1 MTPLLAGFGL
11 GFSVAASFGPINL
24 FALSSGLRY
33 GFWPAYGVGVGAA
46 VADGSYAFLGGLG
59 AAALFT
65 GGAKGWF
72 QILGGAALVFIA
84 VGIATRRPK
93 KRAEQRA
100 AAPGF
105 VRSFAVALGATAANP
120 ITLVYWTAVFA
131 GVVPKL
137 DVSRLEALTLLPAGV
152 VCGTVVW
159 ATLLAAGSAFA
170 GRYVNERLLSW
181 LSLASALT
189 IAGFGVW
196 FIASGIR
203 ILV

>member
-24 FALSSGLRY
+24 FALSSGLRF

-72 QILGGAALVFIA
+72 EMLGGAALVLIA
-84 VGIATRRPK
+84 AGMATRRPK
-93 KRAEQRA
+93 EHAQRA
-100 AAPGF
+100 TPGF
-105 VRSFAVALGATAANP
+105 GRSFTVALGATLANP
-120 ITLVYWTAVFA
+120 ITVVYWTAVFA

-137 DVSRLEALTLLPAGV
+137 EVSRLEALTLLPAGV

-159 ATLLAAGSAFA
+159 ATLLAVGSAFA
-170 GRYVNERLLSW
+170 GRYVNERLLSR

-189 IAGFGVW
+189 VAGFGGW
-196 FIASGIR
+196 FIVSGLRTIA
-203 ILV
+203 

>member
-72 QILGGAALVFIA
+72 QALGGTALVFIA
-84 VGIATRRPK
+84 VGMAKRRPK
-93 KRAEQRA
+93 ERGEQRG
-100 AAPGF
+100 APGF
-105 VRSFAVALGATAANP
+105 GRSFTLALGATLANP
-120 ITLVYWTAVFA
+120 ITVVYWTAVFA
-131 GVVPKL
+131 GVVPNL
-137 DVSRLEALTLLPAGV
+137 EVSRLEALTLLPAGV

-159 ATLLAAGSAFA
+159 ATLLAVGSAFA
-170 GRYVNERLLSW
+170 GRYVNERLLSR

-196 FIASGIR
+196 FIVSGLRAIA
-203 ILV
+203 

>member
-46 VADGSYAFLGGLG
+46 AADGSYAFLGGLG
-59 AAALFT
+59 TAALFT

-72 QILGGAALVFIA
+72 QMLGGAALLFIA
-84 VGIATRRPK
+84 VGIATRRPTE
-93 KRAEQRA
+93 RQEER

-105 VRSFAVALGATAANP
+105 GRSFTLALGATAANP
-120 ITLVYWTAVFA
+120 ITVVYWTAVFA

-137 DVSRLEALTLLPAGV
+137 GVSRLQALTLLPAGV
-152 VCGTVVW
+152 VCGTVLW

-181 LSLASALT
+181 LSLTSALT

-196 FIASGIR
+196 FIASGVR
-203 ILV
+203 ILA

>member
-11 GFSVAASFGPINL
+11 GFSVAASFGPINV

-33 GFWPAYGVGVGAA
+33 GFWPAYGVGAGAA

-72 QILGGAALVFIA
+72 QMLGGAALVFIA
-84 VGIATRRPK
+84 VGMATRRRK
-93 KRAEQRA
+93 EDERR

-105 VRSFAVALGATAANP
+105 GRSFIVALATTLANP
-120 ITLVYWTAVFA
+120 ITVVYWTAVFA

-137 DVSRLEALTLLPAGV
+137 EVSRLEALTLLPAGV
-152 VCGTVVW
+152 LCGTIVW
-159 ATLLAAGSAFA
+159 ATLLAVGSAFA
-170 GRYVNERLLSW
+170 GRYVNEHLLSRI
-181 LSLASALT
+181 SLASALT

-196 FIASGIR
+196 FVVSGLRTI
-203 ILV
+203 V

>member
-46 VADGSYAFLGGLG
+46 MADGSYAFLGGLG

-72 QILGGAALVFIA
+72 QMLGGAALVYIA
-84 VGIATRRPK
+84 VGIATRNPK
-93 KRAEQRA
+93 KQQER

-105 VRSFAVALGATAANP
+105 GRSFTVALGATAANP
-120 ITLVYWTAVFA
+120 ITVVYWTAVFA

-152 VCGTVVW
+152 VCGTVLW

-181 LSLASALT
+181 LSLVSALT

>member
-72 QILGGAALVFIA
+72 QVLGGTALVFIA
-84 VGIATRRPK
+84 LGMAKRRPK
-93 KRAEQRA
+93 ERGEQRG
-100 AAPGF
+100 APGF
-105 VRSFAVALGATAANP
+105 GRSFTLALGATLTNP
-120 ITLVYWTAVFA
+120 ITVVYWTAVFA

-137 DVSRLEALTLLPAGV
+137 EVSRLEALTLLPAGV

-159 ATLLAAGSAFA
+159 ATLLAVGSAFA
-170 GRYVNERLLSW
+170 GRYVNERLLSR

-196 FIASGIR
+196 FIVSGLRTIA
-203 ILV
+203 

>member
-59 AAALFT
+59 AAALVT
-65 GGAKGWF
+65 GGARGWF
-72 QILGGAALVFIA
+72 QMLGGAALVFIA
-84 VGIATRRPK
+84 VAMAARRPTE
-93 KRAEQRA
+93 RGEQRA
-100 AAPGF
+100 APGF
-105 VRSFAVALGATAANP
+105 GHSFTVALGATLANP

-159 ATLLAAGSAFA
+159 ATLLAVGSAFA
-170 GRYVNERLLSW
+170 GRYVNERLLSR

-196 FIASGIR
+196 FVVSGFR
-203 ILV
+203 TLG

>member
-65 GGAKGWF
+65 GGTKGWF
-72 QILGGAALVFIA
+72 QVLGGTALVVIA
-84 VGIATRRPK
+84 VGMAKRRPK
-93 KRAEQRA
+93 ERGEQRGA
-100 AAPGF
+100 RGF
-105 VRSFAVALGATAANP
+105 GRSFTLALGATLANP
-120 ITLVYWTAVFA
+120 ITVVYWTAVFA

-137 DVSRLEALTLLPAGV
+137 EVSRLEALTLLPAGV

-159 ATLLAAGSAFA
+159 ATLLAVGSGFA
-170 GRYVNERLLSW
+170 RRYVNEHLLSL

-196 FIASGIR
+196 FVVSGLRTI
-203 ILV
+203 V

>member
-24 FALSSGLRY
+24 FALSSGLRF

-46 VADGSYAFLGGLG
+46 VADGSFAFLGGLG

-72 QILGGAALVFIA
+72 QMLGGTALVFIA
-84 VGIATRRPK
+84 VGMAKRRPK
-93 KRAEQRA
+93 ERGEQRG
-100 AAPGF
+100 APSFG
-105 VRSFAVALGATAANP
+105 RSFTLALGATLANP
-120 ITLVYWTAVFA
+120 ITVVYWTAVFA

-137 DVSRLEALTLLPAGV
+137 EVSRLEALTLLPAGV

-159 ATLLAAGSAFA
+159 ATVLAVGSAFA
-170 GRYVNERLLSW
+170 GRYVNERLLSR

-196 FIASGIR
+196 FIVTGLRTVA
-203 ILV
+203 

>member
-33 GFWPAYGVGVGAA
+33 GFWPAYGVGIGAA

-72 QILGGAALVFIA
+72 QMLGGTALVFIA
-84 VGIATRRPK
+84 VGMAKRRPK
-93 KRAEQRA
+93 ERGEQRG
-100 AAPGF
+100 APGF
-105 VRSFAVALGATAANP
+105 GRSFTLALGATLANP
-120 ITLVYWTAVFA
+120 ITVVYWTAVFA

-137 DVSRLEALTLLPAGV
+137 EVSRLEALTLLPAGV
-152 VCGTVVW
+152 VCGTGLW
-159 ATLLAAGSAFA
+159 ATLLAVGSAFA
-170 GRYVNERLLSW
+170 GRYVNERLLSR

-196 FIASGIR
+196 FIVSGLRTIA
-203 ILV
+203 

>member
-72 QILGGAALVFIA
+72 QMLGGTALVFIA
-84 VGIATRRPK
+84 VGMVKRRP
-93 KRAEQRA
+93 RERGERRG
-100 AAPGF
+100 APGF
-105 VRSFAVALGATAANP
+105 GHSFTIALGATLANP
-120 ITLVYWTAVFA
+120 ITVVYWTAVFA
-131 GVVPKL
+131 GVVPNL
-137 DVSRLEALTLLPAGV
+137 EVSRLQALTLLPAGV

-159 ATLLAAGSAFA
+159 ATLLAVGSAFA
-170 GRYVNERLLSW
+170 RRYVNERLLSRF
-181 LSLASALT
+181 SLASALT

-196 FIASGIR
+196 FIVSGLRTIA
-203 ILV
+203 

>member
-24 FALSSGLRY
+24 FALSSGLRF

-46 VADGSYAFLGGLG
+46 VADGSFAFLGGLG

-72 QILGGAALVFIA
+72 QMLGGTALVFIA
-84 VGIATRRPK
+84 VGMAKRRPK
-93 KRAEQRA
+93 ERGEQRG
-100 AAPGF
+100 APSFG
-105 VRSFAVALGATAANP
+105 RSFTLALGATLANP
-120 ITLVYWTAVFA
+120 ITVVYWTAVFA

-137 DVSRLEALTLLPAGV
+137 EVSRLEALTLLPAGV

-159 ATLLAAGSAFA
+159 ATLLAVGSAFA
-170 GRYVNERLLSW
+170 GRYVNERLLSR

-196 FIASGIR
+196 FIVSGLRTIA
-203 ILV
+203 

>member
-72 QILGGAALVFIA
+72 QVLGGTALVFIA
-84 VGIATRRPK
+84 LGMAKRRPK
-93 KRAEQRA
+93 ERGEQRG
-100 AAPGF
+100 APGF
-105 VRSFAVALGATAANP
+105 GRSFTLALGATLANP
-120 ITLVYWTAVFA
+120 ITVFYWTAVFA

-137 DVSRLEALTLLPAGV
+137 EVSRLEALTLLPAGV
-152 VCGTVVW
+152 VCGPVVW
-159 ATLLAAGSAFA
+159 ATLLAVGSAFA
-170 GRYVNERLLSW
+170 GRYVNERLLSR

-196 FIASGIR
+196 FIVSGLRTIA
-203 ILV
+203 

>member
-1 MTPLLAGFGL
+1 MTPLLAGFVL

-65 GGAKGWF
+65 GGTKGWF
-72 QILGGAALVFIA
+72 QVLGGAALVFIA
-84 VGIATRRPK
+84 VGMAKRRPK
-93 KRAEQRA
+93 ERGEQRGA
-100 AAPGF
+100 RGF
-105 VRSFAVALGATAANP
+105 GRSFTLALGATLANP
-120 ITLVYWTAVFA
+120 ITVVYWTAVFA

-137 DVSRLEALTLLPAGV
+137 EVSRLEALTLLPAGV

-159 ATLLAAGSAFA
+159 ATLLAVGSAFA
-170 GRYVNERLLSW
+170 GRHVNERLLSR

-196 FIASGIR
+196 FIVSGLRTIA
-203 ILV
+203 

>member
-65 GGAKGWF
+65 GSAKGWF
-72 QILGGAALVFIA
+72 QILGGTAVVFIA
-84 VGIATRRPK
+84 VGMAKRRPEE
-93 KRAEQRA
+93 RGEQRR
-100 AAPGF
+100 APAFG
-105 VRSFAVALGATAANP
+105 RSFTLALGATLGNP
-120 ITLVYWTAVFA
+120 ITVVYWTAVFA
-131 GVVPKL
+131 GFVPKL

-159 ATLLAAGSAFA
+159 ATLLALGSAFA
-170 GRYVNERLLSW
+170 GRYVNEHLLSR

-196 FIASGIR
+196 FIVSGLRTIA
-203 ILV
+203 

>member
-72 QILGGAALVFIA
+72 QMLGGAALVFIA
-84 VGIATRRPK
+84 VGMATRRPEEH
-93 KRAEQRA
+93 EQRA
-100 AAPGF
+100 APGF
-105 VRSFAVALGATAANP
+105 GHSFTVALGATLATRSPSSTGRPSSPASCP
-120 ITLVYWTAVFA
+120 S
-131 GVVPKL
+131 
-137 DVSRLEALTLLPAGV
+137 SR
-152 VCGTVVW
+152 CR
-159 ATLLAAGSAFA
+159 GS
-170 GRYVNERLLSW
+170 RP
-181 LSLASALT
+181 
-189 IAGFGVW
+189 
-196 FIASGIR
+196 
-203 ILV
+203 

>member
-33 GFWPAYGVGVGAA
+33 GFWPAYGVGFGAA

-72 QILGGAALVFIA
+72 QMLGGAALILIA
-84 VGIATRRPK
+84 VGMATRRP
-93 KRAEQRA
+93 REHGQR

-105 VRSFAVALGATAANP
+105 GRSFTVALAATLANP
-120 ITLVYWTAVFA
+120 ITVVYWTAVFA

-137 DVSRLEALTLLPAGV
+137 EVSRLEALTLLPAGV

-159 ATLLAAGSAFA
+159 ATLLAVGSAFA
-170 GRYVNERLLSW
+170 GRYVNAHLLSR

-196 FIASGIR
+196 FVVSGLRTIA
-203 ILV
+203 

>member
-24 FALSSGLRY
+24 FALSSGLRF

-65 GGAKGWF
+65 GGARGWF
-72 QILGGAALVFIA
+72 QMLGGSALVFIA
-84 VGIATRRPK
+84 VGMATRGPK
-93 KRAEQRA
+93 RQERR

-105 VRSFAVALGATAANP
+105 GRSFTVALGATLANP
-120 ITLVYWTAVFA
+120 ITVVYWTAVFA

-137 DVSRLEALTLLPAGV
+137 EVSRLEALTLLPAGV

-159 ATLLAAGSAFA
+159 ATLLAVGSAFA
-170 GRYVNERLLSW
+170 GRYVNERLLSR

-189 IAGFGVW
+189 VAGFGVW
-196 FIASGIR
+196 FIVSGLRTI
-203 ILV
+203 V

>member
-65 GGAKGWF
+65 GGARGWF
-72 QILGGAALVFIA
+72 QMLGGAALVFIA
-84 VGIATRRPK
+84 VGMATRRPK
-93 KRAEQRA
+93 EHEQL

-105 VRSFAVALGATAANP
+105 GRSFTVALGATLANP
-120 ITLVYWTAVFA
+120 ITVVYWTAVFA

-137 DVSRLEALTLLPAGV
+137 EVSRLEVLTLLPAGV

-159 ATLLAAGSAFA
+159 ATLLAVGSAFA
-170 GRYVNERLLSW
+170 RRYVNEHLLSL

-196 FIASGIR
+196 FVVSGLRTI
-203 ILV
+203 V

>member
-24 FALSSGLRY
+24 FALSSGLRF

-72 QILGGAALVFIA
+72 QMLGGAALVFIA
-84 VGIATRRPK
+84 VGMATRRPRK
-93 KRAEQRA
+93 QEQW

-105 VRSFAVALGATAANP
+105 GRSFTVALGATLANP
-120 ITLVYWTAVFA
+120 ITVVYWTAVFA

-137 DVSRLEALTLLPAGV
+137 EVSRLEALTLLPAGV

-159 ATLLAAGSAFA
+159 AILLAVGSAFA
-170 GRYVNERLLSW
+170 GRYVNERLLSR

-189 IAGFGVW
+189 VAGFGVW
-196 FIASGIR
+196 FIVSGLRTIG
-203 ILV
+203 

>member
-72 QILGGAALVFIA
+72 QMLGGAALIFIA
-84 VGIATRRPK
+84 FGMATRRPK
-93 KRAEQRA
+93 EHQQR

-105 VRSFAVALGATAANP
+105 GRSFTVALGATLANP
-120 ITLVYWTAVFA
+120 ITVVYWTAAFA

-137 DVSRLEALTLLPAGV
+137 EVSRLEALTLLPAGV

-159 ATLLAAGSAFA
+159 ATLLAVGSAFA
-170 GRYVNERLLSW
+170 GRYVNERLLSR
-181 LSLASALT
+181 LSVASALT

-196 FIASGIR
+196 FIASGLR

>member
-46 VADGSYAFLGGLG
+46 VADGAYAFLGGLG
-59 AAALFT
+59 AVALFT
-65 GGAKGWF
+65 GAKGWF
-72 QILGGAALVFIA
+72 QMLGGIALVFIA
-84 VGIATRRPK
+84 FGMATRRPK
-93 KRAEQRA
+93 EHQQR

-105 VRSFAVALGATAANP
+105 GRSFTVALGATLANP
-120 ITLVYWTAVFA
+120 ITVVYWTAVFA

-159 ATLLAAGSAFA
+159 ATLLAVGSAFA
-170 GRYVNERLLSW
+170 GRYVNERLLSR

-189 IAGFGVW
+189 VAGFGAW
-196 FIASGIR
+196 FIASGLR
-203 ILV
+203 TLV